1 MSHDGVIARLI
12 QFYSLP
18 ELHPRQV
25 KHTRESVTTQVFSTS
40 RLPKTPRPTN
50 YFNNLYVENDLE
62 VNIMDRDSDSTDN
75 QKPTITPWATD
86 ARVDE
91 ISHDLFSQIQ
101 KAKTRAK
108 DAGETEP
115 DGIEYKNPTNHISP
129 AEKISQQIRFN
140 LIRHRGTLAGIP
152 SLKLCKSF
160 ITTL

>member
-1 MSHDGVIARLI
+1 
-12 QFYSLP
+12 
-18 ELHPRQV
+18 
-25 KHTRESVTTQVFSTS
+25 
-40 RLPKTPRPTN
+40 
-50 YFNNLYVENDLE
+50 
-62 VNIMDRDSDSTDN
+62 MDRDSDSTDN

-140 LIRHRGTLAGIP
+140 LIRHRGTLADIP